1 MQFVGIRGGAAARH
15 APELNPVEPQWSCLK
30 GVELANLAGDTLD
43 DITAAAERGIQR
55 IRHTTGHPRR
65 KSTDC
70 SSILRRP
77 TLLDGGSMATIPF
90 IEHGPG
96 VGRQPPDLLAPSPA
110 VRRRADTA
118 GRLPAAAPGQLPA
131 G

>member
-1 MQFVGIRGGAAARH
+1 
-15 APELNPVEPQWSCLK
+15 
-30 GVELANLAGDTLD
+30 VELANLVGGTLD
-43 DITAAAERGIQR
+43 DIIAAAERGIQR
-55 IRHTTGHPRR
+55 IRHTIGHPRR

-77 TLLDGGSMATIPF
+77 ALLDGGSMATILL
-90 IEHGPG
+90 IEDGPG

-110 VRRRADTA
+110 VRPRADTA